1 MKAII
6 GGLIGLILEGGVGA
20 EPPVDAL
27 RGNALPQDFS
37 LGQNYPNPFNP
48 STIIP
53 YQLSVS
59 AYVRLEVFNLLGQ
72 RIATLVDG
80 QRAAGAHT
88 AMWNATG
95 AAGVYIYRLTMGGAS
110 LARRMVL
117 VDGLARIPIG
127 KAVASLTEFQSPPAP
142 DLVVQPLWVNHI
154 TQKTGQPVRIKVT
167 VHNQGNGE
175 AASTTLRYYRSTNAT
190 ISTRDSLV
198 GTDDVGRLN
207 AASDSPESIAV
218 RAPWTV
224 GIYYYGACVDAV
236 IGESD
241 TSNNCSDA
249 VRTEVIPIGPPVVT
263 DGGAAGGAADRV
275 ALVALYN
282 ATDGPNWRNNTNWLS
297 TKSLSTWYGVT
308 VSNWEVTGLNL
319 SGNKL
324 SGTIPSELASLS
336 NLRDLWLQN
345 NRLTGPLP
353 AELGNLS
360 DLRELGLSD
369 NGLTGPLPPEWGKLA
384 NLHYLSLHSNA
395 LTGTL
400 PPAWGELD
408 NLARMFLHS
417 NDFTGSLPAAWGNL
431 SNLRELFLY
440 SNSLTGSLP
449 PELGNLSNL
458 RHLFL
463 HSNDFTGSLPAA
475 WGNLSNLTR
484 LYLNQNMALSG
495 ALPRAFVR
503 LNLTDLIVGGTQLCI
518 PPDAGFQQWLQG
530 IPNGR
535 VPTCSRSDGPQA
547 YLTQATQSLTHPVPL
562 VAGKPALLRVFVAT
576 DKNIDVS
583 MPPVRA
589 TFYRNGTWV
598 HTADIPRRETTVP
611 RVVDEGSLSA
621 SANAEIPSSIVSP
634 GLEMVVEIDPGG
646 TLAPALGLGGRIP
659 ETGRMA
665 LDVRE
670 VPPLYLTLVPLLWE
684 ENPDRSVLEKIE
696 GLSDDDD
703 LFWPMRDLLPVR
715 DLRLRVRKPVW
726 TSIDPVVAN
735 SDELLAEIAAIQ
747 VLDGGRGRGH
757 YMGILRHSGGKA
769 LIPGTASVS
778 ALDGTTMAHE
788 LVHNMTLKHAPCGNV
803 DAADLRYPYGNG
815 TIGAW
820 GYNPRTRTL
829 VHPNTPDLMS
839 YCGPRWIS
847 DYNFSKALEYR
858 REAHSAAAKP
868 PAPTTTMLL
877 WGRVGASGGPVLEPA
892 FVVNAPPVL
901 PQTSGPYRLTGEDT
915 DGSELFAFS
924 FDMAASADGDG
935 GTAFAFALPVRPE
948 WADELERITLSGPK
962 GAVTMDGD
970 GPRPVAILQDPSTG
984 QVQGILRDWPE
995 SGPVLQTAR
1004 EALPEPGLFIVSR
1017 GVPDPA
1023 SWSLPPRF
1031 RRLEQ

>member
-6 GGLIGLILEGGVGA
+6 GGLIGLLLGGGVSA
-20 EPPVDAL
+20 APPVETL
-27 RGNALPQDFS
+27 RGSALPQDFS

-59 AYVRLEVFNLLGQ
+59 AHVRLEVFNLLGQ

-80 QRAAGAHT
+80 QRSAGAHT

-117 VDGLARIPIG
+117 VDGLAGIPIG
-127 KAVASLTEFQSPPAP
+127 KTVAPLTESQSPPVP

-190 ISTRDSLV
+190 ISVQDSLV

-207 AASDSPESIAV
+207 ALSDSPESIAV

-236 IGESD
+236 IGESN

-263 DGGAAGGAADRV
+263 DGGATVGAAVGAAGRE
-275 ALVALYN
+275 ALVALYD

-353 AELGNLS
+353 PELGNLS
-360 DLRELGLSD
+360 NLRKLGLSD

-400 PPAWGELD
+400 PPEWGELAS
-408 NLARMFLHS
+408 LARLFLHS
-417 NDFTGSLPAAWGNL
+417 NDFTGSLPVAWGNL

-440 SNSLTGSLP
+440 SNRLTGPLP

-463 HSNDFTGSLPAA
+463 YSNDFTGSLPVA

-495 ALPRAFVR
+495 ALPRAFIR
-503 LNLTDLIVGGTQLCI
+503 LNLTDLILGGTQLCI
-518 PPDAGFQQWLQG
+518 PPDAGFQRWLQG
-530 IPNGR
+530 IPNRR
-535 VPTCSRSDGPQA
+535 VLTCSRSDGPQV

-576 DKNIDVS
+576 DKNVDVS

-611 RVVDEGSLSA
+611 RVVDESSLSA
-621 SANAEIPSSIVSP
+621 SANTEIPSSVVTP
-634 GLEMVVEIDPGG
+634 GLEMVVEIDPGA
-646 TLAPALGLGGRIP
+646 TLDPALGLGGRIP

-684 ENPDRSVLEKIE
+684 EAPDRSILDETE
-696 GLSDDDD
+696 GLSADDD
-703 LFWPMRDLLPVR
+703 LFWPIRDLLPVR

-726 TSIDPVVAN
+726 TSMEPVVAN

-788 LVHNMTLKHAPCGNV
+788 LGHNMMLKHSPCGKV
-803 DAADLRYPYGNG
+803 DAADLRYPYGDG

-820 GYNPRTRTL
+820 GYNFRTRTL

-858 REAHSAAAKP
+858 RGEHSAAAKP

-877 WGRVGASGGPVLEPA
+877 WGRVRASGEPVLEPA
-892 FVVNAPPVL
+892 FVVNAPPAL
-901 PQTSGPYRLTGEDT
+901 PQTGGLYRLTGEDA

-924 FDMAASADGDG
+924 FDMAASAGGDG
-935 GTAFAFALPVRPE
+935 GAAFAFALPVQLE

-962 GAVTMDGD
+962 GAVTMDGE
-970 GPRPVAILQDPSTG
+970 GSRSVAILQDSSTG
-984 QVQGILRDWPE
+984 RVRGILRDWLE
-995 SGPVLQTAR
+995 SEPAVR
-1004 EALPEPGLFIVSR
+1004 KALPEPGLVIVSR
-1017 GVPDPA
+1017 GIPA
-1023 SWSLPPRF
+1023 PSSWVSSRPPR
-1031 RRLEQ
+1031 L

>member
-6 GGLIGLILEGGVGA
+6 GGFIGLILEGGVSA
-20 EPPVDAL
+20 APPVEAL
-27 RGNALPQDFS
+27 RGSAPPQDFS

-80 QRAAGAHT
+80 QRLAGAHT

-95 AAGVYIYRLTMGGAS
+95 AAGVYIYRLTMGGVS

-117 VDGLARIPIG
+117 VDGLAGIPIG
-127 KAVASLTEFQSPPAP
+127 KAVSPLTESQSPPAP

-154 TQKTGQPVRIKVT
+154 TQKTGQPVRMKVT
-167 VHNQGNGE
+167 VRNQGNGE

-190 ISTRDSLV
+190 ISVQDSLV
-198 GTDDVGRLN
+198 GTDDVDRLN
-207 AASDSPESIAV
+207 ASSDSPESIAV

-236 IGESD
+236 IGESN
-241 TSNNCSDA
+241 TNNNCSDA

-263 DGGAAGGAADRV
+263 DGGAAGGATGRATGRATGGAAGRA

-336 NLRDLWLQN
+336 HLRDLWLQN
-345 NRLTGPLP
+345 NSLTGPLP
-353 AELGNLS
+353 PELGNLFH
-360 DLRELGLSD
+360 LRKLGLSD
-369 NGLTGPLPPEWGKLA
+369 NSLTGPLPPEWGKLA

-400 PPAWGELD
+400 PAAWGELA
-408 NLARMFLHS
+408 NLAR
-417 NDFTGSLPAAWGNL
+417 
-431 SNLRELFLY
+431 
-440 SNSLTGSLP
+440 
-449 PELGNLSNL
+449 
-458 RHLFL
+458 LFL
-463 HSNDFTGSLPAA
+463 HSNGFTGSLPAA

-484 LYLNQNMALSG
+484 LYINQNMALSG
-495 ALPRAFVR
+495 ALPRAFIR
-503 LNLTDLIVGGTQLCI
+503 LNLTDLILGGTQLCI
-518 PPDAGFQQWLQG
+518 PPDAGFQRWLQG
-530 IPNGR
+530 IPNRR

-576 DKNIDVS
+576 DKNVDVS

-598 HTADIPRRETTVP
+598 HTSDITRRGTTVP

-621 SANAEIPSSIVSP
+621 SANAEIPSSVVSP

-646 TLAPALGLGGRIP
+646 TLDPALGLGGRIP

-670 VPPLYLTLVPLLWE
+670 VPPLDLTLVPLLWE
-684 ENPDRSVLEKIE
+684 EAPDRSILDEIE
-696 GLSDDDD
+696 GLSADDD

-715 DLRLRVRKPVW
+715 DFSLRVRRPVW
-726 TSIDPVVAN
+726 TSMDPVVAN

-757 YMGILRHSGGKA
+757 YMGILRRGGGKA

-778 ALDGTTMAHE
+778 ALDGSTMAHE
-788 LVHNMTLKHAPCGNV
+788 LGHNMALKHSPCGNV
-803 DAADLRYPYGNG
+803 DATDLRYPYRDG

-820 GYNPRTRTL
+820 GYNSRMRTL

-858 REAHSAAAKP
+858 RSREHSAAAKP

-877 WGRVGASGGPVLEPA
+877 WGRVKASGEPVLEPA
-892 FVVNAPPVL
+892 FVVNAPPAL
-901 PQTSGPYRLTGEDT
+901 PQTGGPYRLTGEDA

-924 FDMAASADGDG
+924 FDMAASADGDAG
-935 GTAFAFALPVRPE
+935 AAFAFALPVRPE

-962 GAVTMDGD
+962 GVVTMDGD

-995 SGPVLQTAR
+995 SGPVLRTAR

-1023 SWSLPPRF
+1023 LWSLLSPAEDSTP
-1031 RRLEQ
+1031 

>member
-6 GGLIGLILEGGVGA
+6 GGLIGLILVGGVGA
-20 EPPVDAL
+20 EPPVEAL
-27 RGNALPQDFS
+27 RGSALPQAFS

-59 AYVRLEVFNLLGQ
+59 AHVRLEVCNLLGQ

-80 QRAAGAHT
+80 QRPVGTHT

-117 VDGLARIPIG
+117 VDGLAGIPIG
-127 KAVASLTEFQSPPAP
+127 GAIGSLTASQSPPAP

-154 TQKTGQPVRIKVT
+154 TQKTGQPVRMKVI

-190 ISTRDSLV
+190 ISVKDSLV

-224 GIYYYGACVDAV
+224 GTYYYGACVDAV
-236 IGESD
+236 IGESN
-241 TSNNCSDA
+241 TSNNCSDT

-263 DGGAAGGAADRV
+263 DGGSAGGSADRS

-297 TKSLSTWYGVT
+297 TKNLSTWYGVT
-308 VSNWEVTGLNL
+308 GSNWEVTGLNL

-324 SGTIPSELASLS
+324 SGTIPAELASLS
-336 NLRDLWLQN
+336 RLRDLWLQN

-353 AELGNLS
+353 PELGNLFN
-360 DLRELGLSD
+360 LRKLGLSD
-369 NGLTGPLPPEWGKLA
+369 NVLTGPLPPEWGKLA

-400 PPAWGELD
+400 PLAWGELA
-408 NLARMFLHS
+408 NLARLFLHS

-440 SNSLTGSLP
+440 SNRLTGPLP
-449 PELGNLSNL
+449 EELGNLSNL

-484 LYLNQNMALSG
+484 LYLNQNTALSG
-495 ALPRAFVR
+495 ALPRAFIL
-503 LNLTDLIVGGTQLCI
+503 LNLTDLILGGTQLCI
-518 PPDAGFQQWLQG
+518 PPDAGFQRWLQE
-530 IPNGR
+530 IPNRR
-535 VPTCSRSDGPQA
+535 VPICLRSDESQA

-598 HTADIPRRETTVP
+598 HTADMPRRETTVP

-621 SANAEIPSSIVSP
+621 SANAEIPSSVVSP

-646 TLAPALGLGGRIP
+646 TLDPTLGLGGRIP

-670 VPPLYLTLVPLLWE
+670 VPPLYLMLVPLLWE

-696 GLSDDDD
+696 GLSADDD

-715 DLRLRVRKPVW
+715 DLRLRVRRPVW
-726 TSIDPVVAN
+726 TSMDPVVAN

-747 VLDGGRGRGH
+747 VLDGGRGH

-788 LVHNMTLKHAPCGNV
+788 LGHNMTLKHSPCGNV

-820 GYNPRTRTL
+820 GYNSRTRTL

-847 DYNFSKALEYR
+847 DYSFSKALEYR
-858 REAHSAAAKP
+858 RGAHRAVAKP
-868 PAPTTTMLL
+868 PALTTTILL
-877 WGRVGASGGPVLEPA
+877 WGRVKASGELVLEPA

-901 PQTSGPYRLTGEDT
+901 PQTSGPYWLIGEDA

-924 FDMAASADGDG
+924 FNMAASADGDG
-935 GTAFAFALPVRPE
+935 GAVFAFALPVQPE

-962 GAVTMDGD
+962 GMVTMDGD
-970 GPRPVAILQDPSTG
+970 GPRSVAILQDSSTG
-984 QVQGILRDWPE
+984 RVRGIIRDWLE
-995 SGPVLQTAR
+995 SEPAVR
-1004 EALPEPGLFIVSR
+1004 KVLPELGLVIVSR
-1017 GVPDPA
+1017 GVPAPG
-1023 SWSLPPRF
+1023 SWSVLASAKAPTP
-1031 RRLEQ
+1031 